1 MCCFSAN
8 TAQGAGLSARS
19 VKWKVSALLTCSI
32 LRVINF
38 SMNHSRPLTH
48 DERKAAEAAYR
59 GRPFDASWSQA
70 ARAVYDGILTA
81 RGYAVDA
88 FGSGRVNREAAK
100 EFETPETVF
109 MEAMGPVLSSG
120 KSGEGEPATTRHV
133 PSRQEAIEA
142 GLLIDVTKKAKRIG
156 FHVAVGITKSLW
168 DRSITKSL
176 DLDPHEWDLRV
187 RDMLL
192 AVRLRMAGQGT
203 SEPWVEVPVVFPS
216 TQGEEPPHVFSIYAL
231 FHKDP
236 VAEDCVTLVHPN
248 ELSSI
253 MRPAPSPSETEDNP
267 SFDSL

>member
-1 MCCFSAN
+1 M
-8 TAQGAGLSARS
+8 
-19 VKWKVSALLTCSI
+19 KY
-32 LRVINF
+32 
-38 SMNHSRPLTH
+38 SRPLTH
-48 DERKAAEAAYR
+48 DEKKAAEAAYR
-59 GRPFDASWSQA
+59 GRPFDAAWSQA

-88 FGSGRVNREAAK
+88 FDSGRVNREAAR
-100 EFETPETVF
+100 ECEAPETVF
-109 MEAMGPVLSSG
+109 SEAMGPARLSEE
-120 KSGEGEPATTRHV
+120 KGESEPATARHV

-142 GLLIDVTKKAKRIG
+142 GLLVDVTRKAKRIG
-156 FHVAVGITKSLW
+156 FNVAVGITKSLW
-168 DRSITKSL
+168 DRNITKSL

-236 VAEDCVTLVHPN
+236 VAEDCVTLIDPN
-248 ELSSI
+248 EFSSI
-253 MRPAPSPSETEDNP
+253 MGSPSEAEENP

>member
-1 MCCFSAN
+1 M
-8 TAQGAGLSARS
+8 
-19 VKWKVSALLTCSI
+19 K
-32 LRVINF
+32 NF
-38 SMNHSRPLTH
+38 RPLTH
-48 DERKAAEAAYR
+48 DEKKAAEAAYR

-81 RGYAVDA
+81 RGYAMDA
-88 FGSGRVNREAAK
+88 FDSGRVNRDATK

-109 MEAMGPVLSSG
+109 SEAVGPALLSG
-120 KSGEGEPATTRHV
+120 KQGEGEPVTARHV
-133 PSRQEAIEA
+133 SSRQEAIEA
-142 GLLIDVTKKAKRIG
+142 GLLVDVTKKAKRIG
-156 FHVAVGITKSLW
+156 FNVAVGITKSLW
-168 DRSITKSL
+168 DRNITKSL

-216 TQGEEPPHVFSIYAL
+216 MQGEDPPHVFSIYAL

-236 VAEDCVTLVHPN
+236 DAEDCVTLIHPN
-248 ELSSI
+248 EFSSI
-253 MRPAPSPSETEDNP
+253 TGFPSETEENP

>member
-1 MCCFSAN
+1 M
-8 TAQGAGLSARS
+8 
-19 VKWKVSALLTCSI
+19 K
-32 LRVINF
+32 
-38 SMNHSRPLTH
+38 HSRPLTH

-59 GRPFDASWSQA
+59 GRAFDASWSQA

-88 FGSGRVNREAAK
+88 FDSGRVREAAK
-100 EFETPETVF
+100 EFEPPETVF
-109 MEAMGPVLSSG
+109 SEAMGPVLLSG
-120 KSGEGEPATTRHV
+120 KQGEGEPATARHV

-142 GLLIDVTKKAKRIG
+142 GLLVDVTKKAKRIG
-156 FHVAVGITKSLW
+156 FNVAVGITKSLW
-168 DRSITKSL
+168 DRNITKSL

-216 TQGEEPPHVFSIYAL
+216 AQGEEPPHVFSIYAL

-236 VAEDCVTLVHPN
+236 VAEDCVTLIHPN
-248 ELSSI
+248 EFSSI
-253 MRPAPSPSETEDNP
+253 MGSPSEAEENP

>member
-1 MCCFSAN
+1 M
-8 TAQGAGLSARS
+8 
-19 VKWKVSALLTCSI
+19 KY
-32 LRVINF
+32 
-38 SMNHSRPLTH
+38 SRPLTH
-48 DERKAAEAAYR
+48 DEKKAAEAAYR

-81 RGYAVDA
+81 RGYTVDA
-88 FGSGRVNREAAK
+88 FDSDLVDREVAK
-100 EFETPETVF
+100 EFETPETLF
-109 MEAMGPVLSSG
+109 SEAMGPALL
-120 KSGEGEPATTRHV
+120 SGEKGESEPATARHV

-142 GLLIDVTKKAKRIG
+142 GLLVDVTKKAKRIG
-156 FHVAVGITKSLW
+156 FNVAVGITKSLW
-168 DRSITKSL
+168 DRNITKSL

-216 TQGEEPPHVFSIYAL
+216 TQGEEPPQMFSIYAL

-236 VAEDCVTLVHPN
+236 VAEGCVTLIHPN
-248 ELSSI
+248 EFSSI
-253 MRPAPSPSETEDNP
+253 MGSPSETAENP

>member
-8 TAQGAGLSARS
+8 TAQGSDLSAGS
-19 VKWKVSALLTCSI
+19 VKWKISALLTCSI
-32 LRVINF
+32 LRVISF
-38 SMNHSRPLTH
+38 SMKHSRPLTH
-48 DERKAAEAAYR
+48 DEKKAAEAAYR
-59 GRPFDASWSQA
+59 GRAFDASWSQA

-81 RGYAVDA
+81 RGHAVDA
-88 FGSGRVNREAAK
+88 FDSGRDHREAAK
-100 EFETPETVF
+100 EFETSETVF
-109 MEAMGPVLSSG
+109 SEAMGPVLVSG
-120 KSGEGEPATTRHV
+120 RQGEREPATAHHV

-142 GLLIDVTKKAKRIG
+142 GLLVDVTRKAKRIG

-168 DRSITKSL
+168 DRNITKSL

-236 VAEDCVTLVHPN
+236 VAEDCVTLIHPN
-248 ELSSI
+248 EFSSI
-253 MRPAPSPSETEDNP
+253 MGSPSETEENP

>member
-1 MCCFSAN
+1 M
-8 TAQGAGLSARS
+8 AQGAGLSARS
-19 VKWKVSALLTCSI
+19 VKWKVSALLTCAV

-38 SMNHSRPLTH
+38 SMKHSRPLTH

-70 ARAVYDGILTA
+70 ARAVYDGVLTA

-88 FGSGRVNREAAK
+88 FDSGRVNREAAK
-100 EFETPETVF
+100 QFETSETVF
-109 MEAMGPVLSSG
+109 SEAMGPVLVSG
-120 KSGEGEPATTRHV
+120 KPGEGEPAPARHV

-142 GLLIDVTKKAKRIG
+142 GLLVDVTKKAKRIG
-156 FHVAVGITKSLW
+156 FNVAVGITKSLW
-168 DRSITKSL
+168 DRNITKSL

-192 AVRLRMAGQGT
+192 AVRLRMAGSGT

-236 VAEDCVTLVHPN
+236 VAEDCVTLIHPN
-248 ELSSI
+248 EFSSI
-253 MRPAPSPSETEDNP
+253 MGSPSETEENP